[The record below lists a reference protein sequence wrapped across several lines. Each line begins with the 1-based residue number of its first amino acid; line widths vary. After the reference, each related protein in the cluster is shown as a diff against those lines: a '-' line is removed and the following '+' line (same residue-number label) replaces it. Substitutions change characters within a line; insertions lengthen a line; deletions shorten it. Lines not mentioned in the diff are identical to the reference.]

1 MSPEVMAIS
10 FLVGVVVGVSLTLFF
25 LSMTGALDREPR
37 SVPRRDPREHR
48 GR

>member
-37 SVPRRDPREHR
+37 SLPGPDQREPR
-48 GR
+48 